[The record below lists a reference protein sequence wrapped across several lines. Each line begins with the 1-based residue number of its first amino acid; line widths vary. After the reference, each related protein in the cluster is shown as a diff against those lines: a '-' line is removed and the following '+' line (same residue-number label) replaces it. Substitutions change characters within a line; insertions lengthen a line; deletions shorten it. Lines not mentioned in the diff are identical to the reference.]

1 MFILLVSELQ
11 RSLCSRKF
19 LLVANQGKMEVVVV
33 MVHPELLG
41 QMGQLVDTVV
51 EVALVRMDLPVK

>member
-11 RSLCSRKF
+11 RSLCISKF
-19 LLVANQGKMEVVVV
+19 LLVANQEKMEVVVV